1 MGFHSGDEVESL
13 HLKVLLVVN
22 QSTASSAVYGECARL
37 PVCYA
42 AIKNSKILVSSN
54 QKAWIS
60 DVKKMK
66 LYFN

>member
-1 MGFHSGDEVESL
+1 M
-13 HLKVLLVVN
+13 KVLLGVN
-22 QSTASSAVYGECARL
+22 QSTASSAVYGGCARL

-60 DVKKMK
+60 DVKKMNCT
-66 LYFN
+66 LTNVVNLLSRLSLA